1 MWLGVVVL
9 NILKEWISFIFR
21 GFVVILQEEPV
32 AHRCSVTY
40 QKTRTLDYMDKKT
53 SELAQYN

>member
-1 MWLGVVVL
+1 M
-9 NILKEWISFIFR
+9 LKEWISFILQ
-21 GFVVILQEEPV
+21 GLVVILQEEPV

-40 QKTRTLDYMDKKT
+40 QKTTTFDYMNKKT